1 MKPAFLRNLSPGASK
16 FSNKKEEIDGI
27 IFDSKKEA
35 KVYLELKDLASK
47 GEIAKFDRQVNFE
60 LIPTQ
65 RDGQNKI
72 IERPCQYKADFV
84 VYHNDGEITA
94 IDAKGMRD
102 GKYTIKRKLMLHVHK
117 IRVHEV

>member
-47 GEIAKFDRQVNFE
+47 GEITKFDRQVNFE

>member
-102 GKYTIKRKLMLHVHK
+102 GKYTIKRKLMLHVHN

>member
-1 MKPAFLRNLSPGASK
+1 MKPAFLRNLNPGASK

-27 IFDSKKEA
+27 VFDSKKEA

-47 GEIAKFDRQVNFE
+47 GEISKFDRQVNFE

-84 VYHNDGEITA
+84 VYHNDGEITV
-94 IDAKGMRD
+94 IDAKGMREAA
-102 GKYTIKRKLMLHVHK
+102 YRIKRKLLLYVHK

>member
-1 MKPAFLRNLSPGASK
+1 MKPAFLRNIQPGATK
-16 FSNKKEEIDGI
+16 YSNKKEEIDGI

-35 KVYLELKDLASK
+35 KVYVELRDMLSRS
-47 GEIAKFDRQVNFE
+47 EIKKFDRQVNFE

-102 GKYTIKRKLMLHVHK
+102 GKYPIKRKLMLWLK
-117 IRVHEV
+117 GIRIHEV